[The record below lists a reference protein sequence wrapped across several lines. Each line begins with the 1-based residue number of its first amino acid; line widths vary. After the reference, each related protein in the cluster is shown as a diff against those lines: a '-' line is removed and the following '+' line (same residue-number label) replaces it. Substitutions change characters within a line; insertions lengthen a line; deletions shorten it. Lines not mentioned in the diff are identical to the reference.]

1 MSLERAFT
9 MAEAAGVLRIS
20 RRSLQDL
27 VKLHPH
33 YYSNGKRKLFTES
46 DIAALR
52 DAMRAPQSFSA
63 RKPAKG
69 QMWEELQRRLAEI
82 REGQPARK
90 GRRA

>member
-1 MSLERAFT
+1 MDET
-9 MAEAAGVLRIS
+9 AEMLRIS
-20 RRSLQDL
+20 RRALQDL

-33 YYSNGKRKLFTES
+33 YYSNGRRKLFTES

-52 DAMRAPQSFSA
+52 EAMRAPQSFHT

-90 GRRA
+90 GRRG